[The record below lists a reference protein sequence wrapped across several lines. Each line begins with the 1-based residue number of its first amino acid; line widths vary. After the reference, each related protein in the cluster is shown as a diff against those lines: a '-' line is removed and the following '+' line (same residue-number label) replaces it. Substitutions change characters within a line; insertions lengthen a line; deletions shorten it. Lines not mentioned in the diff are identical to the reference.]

1 MGRQGLH
8 CASHR
13 GASRE
18 PEPWSMSQS
27 LCCAHDNLVLA
38 CKFLP
43 QLGPP
48 QCENT
53 LCTGPNHTG
62 GTPFVFFV
70 RVCHPVSKGQHSYF
84 PWPFTSRMLGRTTHL
99 LLSFLAFPAF
109 IPPSLPKGDSL
120 VPAKYWQPVPHIP
133 GAGMTQTHK
142 LRVGMSEFGCLLKRE
157 NTCRLYVLL
166 GALLSLLLCQAEW
179 RPARAGGVE
188 ETPLQSSNLLQ

>member
-1 MGRQGLH
+1 MLMITWSLH
-8 CASHR
+8 VSFYLSWA
-13 GASRE
+13 
-18 PEPWSMSQS
+18 PPW
-27 LCCAHDNLVLA
+27 
-38 CKFLP
+38 
-43 QLGPP
+43 
-48 QCENT
+48 CENT
-53 LCTGPNHTG
+53 LCTGTNHTG

-70 RVCHPVSKGQHSYF
+70 HVRHPLVSKGQHSYF
-84 PWPFTSRMLGRTTHL
+84 PWTFPSRMLGRTTHL

-109 IPPSLPKGDSL
+109 ISPSLPKGDRL
-120 VPAKYWQPVPHIP
+120 VPAKYWRPVPQLP